1 MPLCIG
7 LFAWYGGHKK
17 KPSSS
22 EAIASDESILQ
33 AIACNDR
40 IGESRS
46 LRLTRVF
53 CFCEKPFFL
62 SVICTIV
69 IPIASFFPKITR
81 KLMR

>member
-33 AIACNDR
+33 AMACINR
-40 IGESRS
+40 IDDG
-46 LRLTRVF
+46 
-53 CFCEKPFFL
+53 
-62 SVICTIV
+62 
-69 IPIASFFPKITR
+69 
-81 KLMR
+81 